1 MFRINRWQSGTAA
14 FLTLGIMTS
23 AVAPILAP
31 AAASAQTFGQEWRR
45 QSTTSTQITIPAGV
59 SIPIR
64 YDKADKVVVTPTE
77 TVPLTLTVAANVKN
91 SRGDILIPYG
101 AQVIGK
107 LQPVDGGS
115 QFVAEQLVLSQYKR
129 QTLNASSQ
137 IISKTTEVRRGVNTT
152 SILTGAAVGSAA
164 AAVIAGVTGDRK
176 IKPLEVLAGTA
187 AGTVGGLVLGR
198 KSTEVVVVNPKSDL
212 TLTLNSDLALAR

>member
-45 QSTTSTQITIPAGV
+45 QSTTSTQITIPAGI
-59 SIPIR
+59 SIPVR
-64 YDKADKVVVTPTE
+64 YDKADKIVIAPTE
-77 TVPLTLTVAANVKN
+77 TVPLTLTVAANVRN

-101 AQVIGK
+101 TQVVGK

-115 QFVAEQLVLSQYKR
+115 QFVAEQLILNQSRR
-129 QTLNASSQ
+129 QILDASSPV
-137 IISKTTEVRRGVNTT
+137 ISKTTEVRRGVNTT

-164 AAVIAGVTGDRK
+164 AAVISGVTGDRK

-187 AGTVGGLVLGR
+187 AGTAGGLIFGR
-198 KSTEVVVVNPKSDL
+198 KRSEVVVINPRSDL

>member
-1 MFRINRWQSGTAA
+1 MSRINRWQSGTAA

-45 QSTTSTQITIPAGV
+45 QSTTSTQITIPSGI
-59 SIPIR
+59 SIPVR
-64 YDKADKVVVTPTE
+64 YDKADKIVIAPTE

-101 AQVIGK
+101 TQVVGK

-115 QFVAEQLVLSQYKR
+115 QFVAEQLILNQSRR
-129 QTLNASSQ
+129 QIIDASSPV
-137 IISKTTEVRRGVNTT
+137 ISKTTEVRRGINTT

-164 AAVIAGVTGDRK
+164 AAVISGVTGDKK
-176 IKPLEVLAGTA
+176 IQPLEVLAGTA
-187 AGTVGGLVLGR
+187 AGTAGGLIFGR
-198 KSTEVVVVNPKSDL
+198 KSSEVVVINPRSDL